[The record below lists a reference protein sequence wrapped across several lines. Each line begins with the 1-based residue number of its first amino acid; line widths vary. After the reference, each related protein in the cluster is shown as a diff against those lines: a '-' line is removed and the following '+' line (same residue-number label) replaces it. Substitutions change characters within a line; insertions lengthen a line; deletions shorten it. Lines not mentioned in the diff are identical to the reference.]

1 MFVNKISV
9 EKRPFGTKYNV
20 ALNGVCSTEELETL
34 YDHINTSTRV
44 IELKIARKQDD
55 SLASKKLEK
64 HKQVII
70 DELIHNVDTTFSR
83 TFIEVDITRMDPRI
97 LVAVREHFASAGFNL
112 DRITR
117 GSNEYLKISW

>member
-9 EKRPFGTKYNV
+9 DTPAFGTQYNV

-34 YDHINTSTRV
+34 YDHINNGTV
-44 IELKIARKQDD
+44 IELKIARKPDG

-64 HKQVII
+64 HKQVIV
-70 DELIHNVDTTFSR
+70 DELMHNIDTTFSG

-97 LVAVREHFASAGFNL
+97 LVAVQEHFASAGFNL

-117 GSNEYLKISW
+117 GNNEYLKISW